1 MDRIKFFI
9 LYIPVNISL
18 AGMIL
23 LAGLAI
29 VRPVAAAIEP
39 GLLAQSGGGD
49 KGKNSG
55 LLLPDLVTL
64 PPTDLTIRG
73 SDAAGQRVLRLSNHI
88 LNRGPG
94 PLEVRGINDPEQR
107 LTNVNQHIYHSEG
120 VILEREAG
128 AYVFHPE
135 HEHWHIEAFASYEL
149 WTLNNRGGL
158 AELVGLNDKVSFCL
172 RDNTRFAE
180 MSEVAARPAYLACG
194 LNIQGISTGWVD
206 TYRYHLP
213 GQMIDITGLPDGI
226 YALRSVVDPD
236 GVLWEVSES
245 NNAAVLYIEISGS
258 QVDIL
263 DGIEELYERLNLS
276 PVIK

>member
-1 MDRIKFFI
+1 MKAMKRKTGIVK
-9 LYIPVNISL
+9 ISV
-18 AGMIL
+18 AGLIL
-23 LAGLAI
+23 LAAL
-29 VRPVAAAIEP
+29 VVSRPAAAAIQP
-39 GLLAQSGGGD
+39 GPLAQSGGGD

-107 LTNVNQHIYHSEG
+107 LTLVNQHIYHSEG

-158 AELVGLNDKVSFCL
+158 ADLVGLNDKVSFCL
-172 RDNTRFAE
+172 RDNTRFSE
-180 MSEVAARPAYLACG
+180 MSEVAARPTYLACG
-194 LNIQGISTGWVD
+194 LNIQGISAGWVD
-206 TYRYHLP
+206 TYRFHLP
-213 GQMIDITGLPDGI
+213 GQIIDITGLPDGI

-236 GVLWEVSES
+236 GVLWEVNET
-245 NNAAVLYIEISGS
+245 NNAVVLYVEISAS
-258 QVDIL
+258 QVVTL
-263 DGIEELYERLNLS
+263 DGIEELYDRLDLS
-276 PVIK
+276 PVME